1 VAVGQPLAPRH
12 RVGVGWQRDYGAG
25 TVVLNPSQTV
35 TQTFRFNRKY
45 RMPDGSVVGEVQLA
59 PASALILPR
68 A

>member
-1 VAVGQPLAPRH
+1 
-12 RVGVGWQRDYGAG
+12 VGVGWQRDFGAG

-45 RMPDGSVVGEVQLA
+45 RMPDGSVVAEVQLA